1 LKNYRQNSKN
11 YRQNSKKKKKKKK
24 QTIKN
29 NLNFKPPSLK
39 SGREKKEKK
48 QMETT
53 INTIPAELQNRLQKY
68 IDDNPVKLDFDY
80 RDELDK
86 DQIIKVLENEEGLTE
101 LEDEIYENSL
111 DWISENERYFIEN
124 ELYEEFEEELNKYF
138 ENKNE
143 AIEYLTENFYPTVSL
158 NMDDLLNNTGNLTCL
173 IPVYSNYDCTNS
185 FDTMETSD
193 YLKQVYKRVKTGI
206 KKSDFMNE
214 HINGAYGGSL
224 FCFAF
229 QTDLQNLIKLKA
241 EFKKAKQILIPA
253 GMQYG
258 FFSSFQ
264 GSSSP
269 FEKVTYREMK
279 LNVKETGKEFNSKYD
294 CIGLIADIEQHYSM
308 ADVFGDSNFI
318 DEQTIKLIK

>member
-1 LKNYRQNSKN
+1 M
-11 YRQNSKKKKKKKK
+11 
-24 QTIKN
+24 
-29 NLNFKPPSLK
+29 
-39 SGREKKEKK
+39 EK
-48 QMETT
+48 T

-86 DQIIKVLENEEGLTE
+86 DQIIKVIESESGLMDLEY
-101 LEDEIYENSL
+101 EIYENSL
-111 DWISENERYFIEN
+111 DWIFDNEKYFIEN
-124 ELYEEFEEELNKYF
+124 NMYEEFETDLNKYF
-138 ENKNE
+138 ENREE
-143 AIEYLTENFYPTVSL
+143 ATEYLMENFNPIVSL

-229 QTDLQNLIKLKA
+229 QTDIKTLTELKTGL
-241 EFKKAKQILIPA
+241 KKANQVLIPK
-253 GMQYG
+253 GTQYG